1 MANKTEYRE
10 VAIQLSGVKK
20 MYKLGQIGGGT
31 LQGDLQSWWAKV
43 RGKEDPNTK
52 IGTDQRL
59 VGKTFMAL
67 NGIDLTV
74 YKGEALGIIGGNG
87 AGKST
92 MLKLLSRVTAPTDGT
107 IDIYGRI
114 ASMLEV
120 GTGFNGEMTGR
131 ENMYMNG
138 AILGMTKAEIDAKM
152 EDIIEFSE
160 VRDFI
165 DTPVKRY
172 SSGMYVKL
180 AFSVAAH
187 LDSEIMIMDEVL
199 AVGDVAFQKK
209 CLDKMRDA
217 AKKEGRTVLYV
228 SHNMNTIRQLCDRCI
243 VLDQGKVIFQGD
255 VEEAIDHYLHETK
268 NRNTYIDFSETKRP
282 SYLGN
287 PQLKLLSAEFLGK
300 ESIVFDRKEK
310 MRIQLKW
317 KNLCRIQNAGVRIE
331 IRLNGQT
338 PVGSYVIYDSFNG
351 ESGDERQVIAELDI
365 SNLVEAEYQ
374 MIYTFF
380 SRAENGANQDLDC
393 MFGLCFEILNTETS
407 QKINWNPNNWGCIHL
422 PTPRI
427 IGDCS
432 MRGERNATN

>member
-1 MANKTEYRE
+1 MNTDNRE
-10 VAIQLSGVKK
+10 VAIRLSGVKK

-31 LQGDLQSWWAKV
+31 LQGDLQSWWARV

-52 IGTDQRL
+52 IGSDQRL

-67 NGIDLTV
+67 NGVDLTV

-92 MLKLLSRVTAPTDGT
+92 MLKLLSRVTAPTEGE

-131 ENMYMNG
+131 ENVYLNG

-152 EDIIEFSE
+152 EQIIEFSE

-199 AVGDVAFQKK
+199 AVGDMAFQKK

-217 AKKEGRTVLYV
+217 AKQQGRTVLYV
-228 SHNMNTIRQLCDRCI
+228 SHNMNTIRQLCDRCV
-243 VLDQGKVIFQGD
+243 VLDKGRVVFEGG
-255 VEEAIDHYLHETK
+255 VEEAIGVYMNNHKDAAVFEDYSDYPCPRWMAK
-268 NRNTYIDFSETKRP
+268 QRI
-282 SYLGN
+282 
-287 PQLKLLSAEFLGK
+287 KLLSAELVGK
-300 ESIVFDRKEK
+300 DDCVFTSQEPVYLR
-310 MRIQLKW
+310 LKW
-317 KNLCRIQNAGVRIE
+317 KNLLDVDHVGLRIE
-331 IRLNGQT
+331 IWNLEDIPQAT
-338 PVGSYVIYDSFNG
+338 YILYDFYSGRKDQNAEVQIKLDFASFM
-351 ESGDERQVIAELDI
+351 D
-365 SNLVEAEYQ
+365 AEYQ

-380 SRAENGANQDLDC
+380 YKDEFGNNLDIEC
-393 MFGLCFEILNTETS
+393 VHGIRFKKTTIDSE
-407 QKINWNPNNWGCIHL
+407 QKWIWNPKQWGYL
-422 PTPRI
+422 QMPTP
-427 IGDCS
+427 
-432 MRGERNATN
+432 EVVELKKE

>member
-1 MANKTEYRE
+1 MEKKNEERE
-10 VAIQLSGVKK
+10 IAIKLSGVKK

-31 LQGDLQSWWAKV
+31 LQGDIQSWWARV
-43 RGKEDPNTK
+43 RGKEDPNSK
-52 IGTDQRL
+52 IGTGKRL
-59 VGKTFMAL
+59 VGQKFMAL

-92 MLKLLSRVTAPTDGT
+92 MLKLLSRVTAPTEGD

-131 ENMYMNG
+131 ENVYMNG

-160 VRDFI
+160 VREFI

-199 AVGDVAFQKK
+199 AVGDMAFQKK

-217 AKKEGRTVLYV
+217 AKTEGRTVLYV
-228 SHNMNTIRQLCDRCI
+228 SHNMNTIRQLCDRCV
-243 VLDQGKVIFQGD
+243 VLDKGRVVFDGD
-255 VEEAIDHYLHETK
+255 VEEAIGIYIGMKGMLCPMIEYTK
-268 NRNTYIDFSETKRP
+268 EYHSNGKSKGKLN
-282 SYLGN
+282 
-287 PQLKLLSAEFLGK
+287 LLSM
-300 ESIVFDRKEK
+300 SIKNSED
-310 MRIQLKW
+310 MRYECGANIL
-317 KNLCRIQNAGVRIE
+317 
-331 IRLNGQT
+331 
-338 PVGSYVIYDSFNG
+338 
-351 ESGDERQVIAELDI
+351 AELRCYADKKLAEVKLRFECQYQDGTKVGTMLTSSPIIISAGQESSVKLCIHTTHLTPGRYNADI
-365 SNLVEAEYQ
+365 VA
-374 MIYTFF
+374 YTYDEFGNEDF
-380 SRAENGANQDLDC
+380 LD
-393 MFGLCFEILNTETS
+393 GVYPGITFEITDKLSEN
-407 QKINWNPNNWGCIHL
+407 NPLIWLHQYWGCIHL
-422 PTPRI
+422 H
-427 IGDCS
+427 DVEVC
-432 MRGERNATN
+432 

>member
-1 MANKTEYRE
+1 MQNENRE
-10 VAIQLSGVKK
+10 VAIRLSGVKK

-31 LQGDLQSWWAKV
+31 LQGDLQSWWARV

-59 VGKTFMAL
+59 VGQTFMAL
-67 NGIDLTV
+67 NGVDLTV

-92 MLKLLSRVTAPTDGT
+92 MLKLLSRVTAPTEGE

-131 ENMYMNG
+131 ENVYLNG

-152 EDIIEFSE
+152 EQIIEFSE
-160 VRDFI
+160 VREFI

-199 AVGDVAFQKK
+199 AVGDMAFQKK

-217 AKKEGRTVLYV
+217 AKQEGRTVLYV
-228 SHNMNTIRQLCDRCI
+228 SHNMNTIRQLCDRCV
-243 VLDQGKVIFQGD
+243 VLDKGKAVFEGD
-255 VEEAIDHYLHETK
+255 VEEAIEVYLGTTSIAQNHYVYDKSYHTWKMSKGRFTIDSLDLLNCDSNHCTSGTVLEMKLNCFSAEQFENLKLRIELQYQDGVKVGTMLAQNPVCVEEK
-268 NRNTYIDFSETKRP
+268 SRVTLKIDMDTSHLTPGRYRADIIAYIDNEFGHE
-282 SYLGN
+282 
-287 PQLKLLSAEFLGK
+287 EFLDGVYPG
-300 ESIVFDRKEK
+300 IVFEIEDVVDDKN
-310 MRIQLKW
+310 QLVW
-317 KNLCRIQNAGVRIE
+317 QHG
-331 IRLNGQT
+331 
-338 PVGSYVIYDSFNG
+338 P
-351 ESGDERQVIAELDI
+351 
-365 SNLVEAEYQ
+365 
-374 MIYTFF
+374 
-380 SRAENGANQDLDC
+380 
-393 MFGLCFEILNTETS
+393 
-407 QKINWNPNNWGCIHL
+407 WGHIHL
-422 PTPRI
+422 HDIQITSCR
-427 IGDCS
+427 S
-432 MRGERNATN
+432 NEER